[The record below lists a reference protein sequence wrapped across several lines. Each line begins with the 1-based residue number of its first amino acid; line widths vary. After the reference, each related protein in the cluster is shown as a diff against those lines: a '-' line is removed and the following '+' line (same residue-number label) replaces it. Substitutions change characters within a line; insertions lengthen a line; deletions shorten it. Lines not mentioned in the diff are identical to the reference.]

1 MWSRYLRF
9 IDEIAGCAFPGKGA
23 FVLLSA
29 VACCF
34 FAGGVMLA
42 GFVVMCLHYSC
53 HIIHAAE
60 AELHRVPVDD
70 LVERAVFG
78 EVCVYEAKELP
89 ANVRFNMF
97 TVWGVEPCYLA
108 CALASFILVVGDV
121 VGLSRCVGEVSF
133 VAGLVE
139 CLLVCWFGVFEDF
152 LGARDV

>member
-1 MWSRYLRF
+1 MFAQFRLVHFSSVCEAGFMSGESCLECVGCEADVDFFACGGGYLRF

-42 GFVVMCLHYSC
+42 DFVVMCLHYSC

-78 EVCVYEAKELP
+78 EVCVYEA
-89 ANVRFNMF
+89 
-97 TVWGVEPCYLA
+97 
-108 CALASFILVVGDV
+108 
-121 VGLSRCVGEVSF
+121 
-133 VAGLVE
+133 
-139 CLLVCWFGVFEDF
+139 
-152 LGARDV
+152 